1 MRLGVVPQLSLGVP
15 AGAWR
20 IPLPPRMAPS
30 FRLPT
35 ASPGPASSSRRCAGC
50 CPPPSS
56 GLGGTHCSALPCRGQ
71 PVRFCA
77 PAAGKNWRGS
87 AGVFH
92 TGRSAVCYAAYLVGA
107 RVPPYRAGQPMAVF
121 AGAVCL
127 SGIPSKPAQRHGQ
140 IPLGHAGAGLFGG
153 GHPPVLS
160 AAGHDVRPAGRRGT
174 GPPEKKP
181 GARAALQFAAS
192 LAAAVVGG
200 VLCGAIGS
208 GHPGHPAPAM
218 AIIP

>member
-1 MRLGVVPQLSLGVP
+1 MMSGTFSSIMR
-15 AGAWR
+15 AGCCSATLIGRSRWAWR

-35 ASPGPASSSRRCAGC
+35 ASPGSASSSRRCAGC

-56 GLGGTHCSALPCRGQ
+56 GLGGTRCSALPCRGSRCAS
-71 PVRFCA
+71 VR
-77 PAAGKNWRGS
+77 PRAGKNWRGS

-107 RVPPYRAGQPMAVF
+107 RVPPYRAGQPVAVF

-140 IPLGHAGAGLFGG
+140 NSP
-153 GHPPVLS
+153 
-160 AAGHDVRPAGRRGT
+160 
-174 GPPEKKP
+174 GPCRCWPFW
-181 GARAALQFAAS
+181 RWAS
-192 LAAAVVGG
+192 TRTF
-200 VLCGAIGS
+200 CRWS
-208 GHPGHPAPAM
+208 
-218 AIIP
+218 